1 MLLLSRKP
9 IATRPDNDPAEIESR
24 RIAMLAASHVVGWPT
39 AIVVASIVVNIL
51 IPVREVT
58 EIWSVVV
65 VAAMAIYA
73 GMMLVV
79 YIGGFCS
86 WLSHLLVWPSNIP
99 AKYMAIAI
107 ALIFDF
113 AVVGWTLV
121 LTWTHSNDGF

>member
-1 MLLLSRKP
+1 MS
-9 IATRPDNDPAEIESR
+9 
-24 RIAMLAASHVVGWPT
+24 AALHVVGWPT

-51 IPVREVT
+51 ISVREVV

-65 VAAMAIYA
+65 VAAMTIYA

-79 YIGGFCS
+79 YISGFCS

-113 AVVGWTLV
+113 SVFGWTLV
-121 LTWTHSNDGF
+121 LTWSPSSVGF